1 MRTLDKILS
10 TAAVAMTLGG
20 AVLATASPASAAGRN
35 GVCETG
41 EFCYY
46 FNSNNQGSLSDFTG
60 SVGDYGTKQPS
71 CFDYKGPGNGKG
83 KCAKNAAASAWNRSG
98 KTVRVY
104 YNSNYG
110 SSTYQDF
117 KPGAKGNLTPALKN
131 QNASH
136 QFLGSTPPPS
146 STRVNMT
153 YALYKAGGGRI
164 SSGFDGYKNTPG
176 RHEGIDFA
184 RGVDSDVHAL
194 VSGQVINLA
203 RGSNGRS
210 GLSTIAVYN
219 ASLNKTI
226 IYLHS
231 APKSS
236 LRVGQQISRGQ
247 LIADE
252 AWRGVSSRGSAHTH
266 VEMRPGRQTR
276 ASKSVDD
283 PTLSNPNPH
292 SFWISQGYNLR

>member
-10 TAAVAMTLGG
+10 TAAAATVLGG
-20 AVLATASPASAAGRN
+20 AVLASAAPASAAGRN
-35 GVCETG
+35 GVCESG

-46 FNSNNQGSLSDFTG
+46 FNSDNQGSVSDFTG
-60 SVGDYGTKQPS
+60 SVGDYATTQPS
-71 CFDYKGPGNGKG
+71 CYDFKGAGAGKG
-83 KCAKNAAASAWNRSG
+83 KCIKNAAASVWNRSG

-104 YNSNYG
+104 FNSG
-110 SSTYQDF
+110 HTGTYQDF
-117 KPGAKGNLTPALKN
+117 KAGAKGNLSPTLKN

-153 YALYKAGGGRI
+153 YALYKAGGGHI
-164 SSGFDGYKNTPG
+164 SSGFDGYRNTPG

-184 RGVDSDVHAL
+184 RGVGADVHAL

-252 AWRGVSSRGSAHTH
+252 AWRGVSSSSSAHTH

-276 ASKSVDD
+276 AAKSVDD

-292 SFWISQGYNLR
+292 SFWNSQGYTIR